1 MSEQYKADKDE
12 KEALE
17 KYFLQFLNLEK
28 RFPLLPG
35 IHNPKTMADLVGLDE
50 DEFKKLRDTFD
61 QNARQAANEL
71 LKNDEV
77 LAWVDQ
83 LPFEKNDTI
92 VVLGDSF
99 SDDRQGWFEILR
111 NVLELTIPE
120 NEMTLINSG
129 VSSDTS
135 SDALKRLNRDVL
147 DYEPDW
153 VIAELGTFD
162 AQKLYVSP
170 ERCLVSLAD
179 FWENLN
185 DVERNVKAV
194 TSNPLIWITPPPVLT
209 EMMQQAPIFEFSIY
223 ESDLS
228 QYREVISTKTGY
240 IVDPSGERMGGHP
253 PDAWNY
259 LGDGVNPS
267 VAGHI
272 STVREFLKTLAE
284 SEEEVEG
291 SKMPGMSE
299 DDSEN
304 EEDE

>member
-1 MSEQYKADKDE
+1 MSDNYKANKDE

-35 IHNPKTMADLVGLDE
+35 IHNTKTMADLVGLDE
-50 DEFKKLRDTFD
+50 EEFKKLRNNFE

-71 LKNDEV
+71 LKSDEV

-83 LPFEKNDTI
+83 LPFKKNDTI
-92 VVLGDSF
+92 VVLGDSIT
-99 SDDRQGWFEILR
+99 DDLQGWFEILR
-111 NVLELTIPE
+111 YVLELTIPE
-120 NEMTLINSG
+120 ADMNLINSG

-135 SDALKRLNRDVL
+135 SDALKRLNSDVL
-147 DYEPDW
+147 YYEPDW
-153 VIAELGTFD
+153 VIVALGTFD

-185 DVERNVKAV
+185 DIERNVKAV
-194 TSNPLIWITPPPVLT
+194 TDNPVVWMTPAPVVT
-209 EMMQQAPIFEFSIY
+209 EMMQQAPVFEYSIE
-223 ESDLS
+223 ESDMS

-240 IVDPSGERMGGHP
+240 IVDPTGERMGGNP
-253 PDAWNY
+253 PEAWNY
-259 LGDGVNPS
+259 LGDGVHPS
-267 VAGHI
+267 ITGHI

-284 SEEEVEG
+284 SKDEVEG
-291 SKMPGMSE
+291 SSMSDLDD
-299 DDSEN
+299 DDS
-304 EEDE
+304 